1 MPKVPAKTPAR
12 RTAKAKAVSK
22 TYELPTV
29 LLEALAPPRLL
40 NREDEDAYI
49 FLRDELLD
57 GIKPNDPIELMWAL
71 DLTECLW
78 EERRARHAKQVRL
91 KLAHRKAI
99 EEILRSRMPDNGKG
113 EPEFEFEVQQLVSD
127 VLTGKQAAREG
138 FKVFCD
144 QLGLKAGDLEA
155 IAFQTAL
162 KDIENLQKLIDRS
175 INRRVQILR
184 EIDRRREIAERT
196 RRTVAV
202 IQAAQDAE
210 FE

>member
-1 MPKVPAKTPAR
+1 MPKVPTKTPAR
-12 RTAKAKAVSK
+12 RTAKAKPVSK

-29 LLEALAPPRLL
+29 LLEMLAPPRLL
-40 NREDEDAYI
+40 QREDEDAYLL
-49 FLRDELLD
+49 LRDELLA
-57 GIKPNDPIELMWAL
+57 GIKPSDPIELMWAL

-91 KLAHRKAI
+91 KLAHRKAV
-99 EEILRSRMPDNGKG
+99 EEILRARMPDNGKG
-113 EPEFEFEVQQLVSD
+113 DPEFEFELQELVSD
-127 VLTGKQAAREG
+127 VLTGDQEAREG

-144 QLGLKAGDLEA
+144 ELGLKAGDLEA

-184 EIDRRREIAERT
+184 EIDRRREIAERA

-202 IQAAQDAE
+202 IEAAQDAE